1 MTLFPTWVP
10 HSTTV
15 HESDV
20 PRITIAFDILLHNA
34 PNLVANN
41 VVHDGELVTL

>member
-1 MTLFPTWVP
+1 MGENCKKIKDKHIHKLLIQGR
-10 HSTTV
+10 SY
-15 HESDV
+15 
-20 PRITIAFDILLHNA
+20 FDILLHNA